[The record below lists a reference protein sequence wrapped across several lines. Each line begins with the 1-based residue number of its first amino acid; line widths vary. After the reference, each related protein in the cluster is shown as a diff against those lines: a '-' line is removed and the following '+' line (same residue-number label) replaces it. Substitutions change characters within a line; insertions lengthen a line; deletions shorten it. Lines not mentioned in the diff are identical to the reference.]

1 MEFLAQDHPLLVHFP
16 IAFFFLYLIFESSG
30 IIFKKE
36 YLLKSAIIILALGVI
51 GSVES
56 VLTGNQAAELLK
68 VQGNLTSE
76 ISEAIEDIAS
86 YCVFGTIVRNTSDT
100 SLYYSVA
107 DWYAETADG
116 VKHTFKT
123 KTQWLDE
130 WRKMS
135 IRYPWTILPSEQTFE
150 IGDWSQGFT
159 TIKLPREE
167 PFDLIYSWN
176 LDGEKKL
183 GKIKKIRCAPI
194 SLQNK

>member
-1 MEFLAQDHPLLVHFP
+1 LRYILITFLICFQSLLLASEAQQTRDPDSGLFSWRIDNQGLRLELMQLLPDYIRAIYGSHGFP
-16 IAFFFLYLIFESSG
+16 
-30 IIFKKE
+30 
-36 YLLKSAIIILALGVI
+36 
-51 GSVES
+51 
-56 VLTGNQAAELLK
+56 
-68 VQGNLTSE
+68 
-76 ISEAIEDIAS
+76 SEAIEDIAS